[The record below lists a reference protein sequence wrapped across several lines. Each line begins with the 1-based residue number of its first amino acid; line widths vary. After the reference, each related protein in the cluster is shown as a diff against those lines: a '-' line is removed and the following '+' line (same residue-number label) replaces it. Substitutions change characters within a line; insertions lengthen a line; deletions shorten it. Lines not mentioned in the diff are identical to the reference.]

1 MKLTILVQKM
11 ENLYKIYRAV
21 IVFTPNMP
29 RIKPIYCLLLSLLFC
44 VSNNI
49 AKCQTQQIE
58 RERQGL
64 AFIKD
69 GVKLV
74 NSLNQLGAL
83 YRSRNV
89 DSCFY
94 YGVKAKRMATN
105 LGYQKGQADADE
117 LIAYAFFK
125 RGLYAES
132 LGLLGEILPDY
143 QALNDPEKII
153 RVYLDMVEVMNKG
166 ISDRPKIKSLL
177 QKAIQ
182 TGKKLEKDSIMAE
195 VYISYCNRN
204 PNLTEDSIN
213 YYLGKSNEIA
223 NRYKDDRMLI
233 FNQLWQGRLLILSR
247 QKQKALPLIK
257 QLISDSQ
264 RIGDPNLEINA
275 LFLMT
280 GYYDD
285 KPKIALDY
293 FYQAYQVAQK
303 SGDKYLEIYIL
314 NNALEVANQLEDKD
328 EIINVHLQLEKAMS
342 AEWEKSKKFISDYIR
357 YNAIVDDNK
366 LLSAKNARRALW
378 LLIVSSC
385 AAIIVLIIY
394 LIMLRKDKKSKAQV
408 DALNNAANMQII
420 AMEEAKHQAVREEQ
434 QRLGQ
439 DLHDGLA
446 SSIAAI
452 RHQLEALS
460 LDTPDII
467 LKNKLDVLLRETE
480 NAYKAARNKSHEWFS
495 SSNDQQEQHFEEHIK
510 LLTDNF
516 LPESRYNKNINI
528 DDSSLIGVDL
538 DTRIALLRIIQ
549 EAITNI
555 IKHARANNVGILI
568 YEEEGNLILII
579 NDDGIGLNEKKSS
592 NEKSTIGLKSIRRR
606 VQSLSGETKI
616 HSDSKG
622 TEITV
627 SIPLTSW

>member
-1 MKLTILVQKM
+1 MRKKHTMQIF
-11 ENLYKIYRAV
+11 
-21 IVFTPNMP
+21 VFTSIMQ
-29 RIKPIYCLLLSLLFC
+29 RIKPAYCLLIGLLFC
-44 VSNNI
+44 LCNNI
-49 AKCQTQQIE
+49 AKGQIQPIE
-58 RERQGL
+58 REVQGL

-69 GVKLV
+69 SVKMV
-74 NSLNQLGAL
+74 NSLNQLGTL

-105 LGYQKGQADADE
+105 LHYQKGQTDADQ
-117 LIAYAFFK
+117 LIAYVFFK

-132 LGLLGEILPDY
+132 LRLLGKTLPHY
-143 QALNDPEKII
+143 QALDDTEKII
-153 RVYLDMVEVMNKG
+153 RVYLDMVEVLNKG
-166 ISDRPKIKSLL
+166 ISDRQKIKSLL

-182 TGKKLEKDSIMAE
+182 TGKKLEKDSIMTE
-195 VYISYCNRN
+195 VYMSYCNLN
-204 PNLTEDSIN
+204 SKLSTDSID
-213 YYLGKSNEIA
+213 YYLNKSREIA
-223 NRYKDDRMLI
+223 RKYKDDRMLI
-233 FNQLWQGRLLILSR
+233 YIRLWEARLLILNKK
-247 QKQKALPLIK
+247 KQVALPLIK
-257 QLISDSQ
+257 QLISDSR
-264 RIGDPNLEINA
+264 RINNPTLEINS

-285 KPKIALDY
+285 QPKIALDY
-293 FYQAYQVAQK
+293 FYQAYKVAQK
-303 SGDKYLEIYIL
+303 SGNRSIEIYVL
-314 NNALEVANQLEDKD
+314 NNALEVANQLGDKD
-328 EIINVHLQLEKAMS
+328 EIINVHLDLEKAMS
-342 AEWEKSKKFISDYIR
+342 ADWERSKKFISDYVR
-357 YNAIVDDNK
+357 YNAIEDDNK
-366 LLSAKNARRALW
+366 LLNAKNARRALW

-452 RHQLEALS
+452 RHQLEVL
-460 LDTPDII
+460 LMDTHDIA
-467 LKNKLDVLLRETE
+467 LKNKLGVLLRETE

-495 SSNDQQEQHFEEHIK
+495 STNDQQEQLFEEQIK

-516 LPESRYNKNINI
+516 LPESRYNKDIHI
-528 DDSSLIGVDL
+528 DGSSLIGVDL

-555 IKHARANNVGILI
+555 IKHARANHVGILI
-568 YEEEGNLILII
+568 YEEEGNLILTI

-592 NEKSTIGLKSIRRR
+592 NEKSTIGLQSIRRR
-606 VQSLSGETKI
+606 VQSLNGETKI

-622 TEITV
+622 TEIIV
-627 SIPLTSW
+627 SIPLVL